1 MLGSVMSKKNAAAVA
16 LGRIKTAKKTASSRA
31 NIARA
36 TNARVSAQTPEER
49 SAQARKAVQARWAKK
64 R

>member
-1 MLGSVMSKKNAAAVA
+1 MARKNAAAVA
-16 LGRIKTAKKTASSRA
+16 LGRIKTAKKTASSRR

-36 TNARVSAQTPEER
+36 VAARLQAQTPEER
-49 SAQARKAVQARWAKK
+49 SAQAKLAAEARWGKK